1 LASTK
6 LLRIRSSCCNC
17 YHFLFSFIFSSNV
30 VKKTCFVCQEAV
42 ARLEEMKKS
51 IEAKVAL
58 RQSNLNPERP
68 GSLCY
73 ENFLGLFNCL
83 VVTEMDKLTWQCL
96 VLLNFF

>member
-1 LASTK
+1 
-6 LLRIRSSCCNC
+6 
-17 YHFLFSFIFSSNV
+17 
-30 VKKTCFVCQEAV
+30 
-42 ARLEEMKKS
+42 MKKS